1 MITKAIDT
9 RINRTKVVGVLK
21 RFLASAAN
29 LDHTVRRVLC
39 AQELQHS
46 WSSCGLLIRKK
57 LDITSRLEREHFHDV
72 FFQDLAATLNDASE
86 RFFSHHYG

>member
-39 AQELQHS
+39 AQKLQHS
-46 WSSCGLLIRKK
+46 LVKLWSTNSQK